1 MFSLDTLTFDW
12 LQCCH
17 GVQPFTWAWF
27 LSICS
32 TSSTNAFETTK
43 VNVNEPDKEE
53 PLAMR
58 FKPTKGDDDA

>member
-12 LQCCH
+12 LLTAS
-17 GVQPFTWAWF
+17 FTWACF

-32 TSSTNAFETTK
+32 TSSTNAFETTE
-43 VNVNEPDKEE
+43 VNANEPDKEE

-58 FKPTKGDDDA
+58 FKTPKGDGDA